1 MKIKTQKY
9 KSGLGWVSS
18 EKVNRFAKILHLSRK
33 FCISFARENVYLFFS
48 KFYINLFRENF
59 VEKCENFR
67 GGCENFAKKYRTE
80 ILILI

>member
-18 EKVNRFAKILHLSRK
+18 EKANRFAKILHLSRK

-48 KFYINLFRENF
+48 KFYIILFRENF

-67 GGCENFAKKYRTE
+67 GGDAK
-80 ILILI
+80 ILRKNMEEKFLY